1 MSGNIHD
8 TNVTKLK
15 DEVDKLLTELDAII
29 ENKDNIVYYEDTL
42 KRKYKYISE
51 TSDNLWNLIISQY
64 TSSTFNKKIFLKNLE
79 MMLSAISNIQQ
90 SRITQHNASENIGET
105 LASQFIPQLKK

>member
-15 DEVDKLLTELDAII
+15 DEVNKLLTELDEII
-29 ENKDNIVYYEDTL
+29 ARRDNILNYEDTL
-42 KRKYKYISE
+42 KRKYKYISDI
-51 TSDNLWNLIISQY
+51 SDNLWKLIITQY
-64 TSSTFNKKIFLKNLE
+64 TNSTFNKTIFLNNLE

-90 SRITQHNASENIGET
+90 SKITQHNASENIGET

>member
-15 DEVDKLLTELDAII
+15 DEVNNLLTELDAII
-29 ENKDNIVYYEDTL
+29 ESRDNIVYYEDTL

-51 TSDNLWNLIISQY
+51 TSDNLWKLIVSQY
-64 TSSTFNKKIFLKNLE
+64 TNSTFNKTIFLNNLE

-90 SRITQHNASENIGET
+90 SKITQHNASENIGGT

>member
-15 DEVDKLLTELDAII
+15 DEVDNLLTELDAII
-29 ENKDNIVYYEDTL
+29 ESKDNIVYYEDTL

-64 TSSTFNKKIFLKNLE
+64 RNSAFNKTIFLNNLE

>member
-15 DEVDKLLTELDAII
+15 DEVNNLLTELDEII
-29 ENKDNIVYYEDTL
+29 ANGDSILNYESTL
-42 KRKYKYISE
+42 KHKYKYISQ
-51 TSDNLWNLIISQY
+51 TSDNLWKLIIKQY
-64 TSSTFNKKIFLKNLE
+64 TTSNFDKTNFLKNLE
-79 MMLSAISNIQQ
+79 MMLSAISNIQE
-90 SRITQHNASENIGET
+90 SKITQHDASQNIGET